1 MMTTQPVSC
10 IVPNYNGLKLLPAF
24 LDFLMRAVDPDTD
37 EVIIVDDCSTD
48 GSVEF
53 IESHVSAARV
63 IRMGRNAGFGEAV
76 NTGMAVARNKLAC
89 VLNTD
94 VEVEK
99 NFLEPLREHFRRPDV
114 FAVSGLEPGGTQWAL
129 PAVEFKF
136 GIFYYSYYPISGP
149 LQGAVP
155 VLFAPGTCTLY
166 DREKF
171 LALKGFDPLFRPF
184 YWEDMDLCLR
194 AWKRGWSSF
203 YEPRSRHAHKRQATI
218 GGAYR
223 QRFIQE
229 IHWKNRFLFTWKN
242 IKDPLFLMQHL
253 VFLPAWLL
261 FSPLL
266 GKKEITIGFFRAL
279 AQFKEAWEARHAGA
293 PVAIFSEREIV
304 TRFRNGVWI
313 PTPGSH
319 NA

>member
-1 MMTTQPVSC
+1 MMREAISC
-10 IVPNYNGLKLLPAF
+10 IVPNYNGRTLLPVF
-24 LDFLMRAVDPDTD
+24 LDFLMHAVNPEHD
-37 EVIIVDDCSTD
+37 EVIVVDDCSTD

-53 IESHVSAARV
+53 LKNYIPAVRLVQLKKNS
-63 IRMGRNAGFGEAV
+63 GFGEAV
-76 NTGMAVARNKLAC
+76 NAGMSVAATRLAC

-99 NFLEPLREHFRRPDV
+99 GFLGSLSEHFQKEEV
-114 FAVSGLEPGGTQWAL
+114 FAVSGIEPGGTYWAL

-149 LQGAVP
+149 LHGAVP

-203 YEPRSRHAHKRQATI
+203 YEPRSQHAHKRQATI

-223 QRFIQE
+223 KRFIQE

-242 IKDPLFLMQHL
+242 ITDPLFLLQHL
-253 VFLPAWLL
+253 LFLPAWLL
-261 FSPLL
+261 FSPLI
-266 GKKEITIGFFRAL
+266 GKKEITMGFLRAL
-279 AQFKEAWEARHAGA
+279 AQFHEAWEARRAGDQEA
-293 PVAIFSEREIV
+293 VFSDRAIV
-304 TRFRNGVWI
+304 TRFKNGVWI
-313 PTPGSH
+313 TPPGGTEP
-319 NA
+319 